1 MLEYKLA
8 IIGGGAAGMMAAISA
23 SRMLPGKEIVLIE
36 KNPVLGRKI
45 SATGNGRCN
54 FSNRF
59 CRWED
64 YNGQGSMHV
73 RRSFDLLDPSG
84 TVRLFEK
91 LGMLAREENEGR
103 IYPYTEQAATVVE
116 ALKEEI
122 GSCGVDVHLD
132 AEVSGIE
139 KQGEKFSILVR
150 DRQAIRATR
159 LIIATGGKA
168 GLKFGSTGDGYG
180 FAKAFGHTLK
190 QPLPGLV
197 QILTDDRFSKDSKGV
212 RAKGAVS
219 LRRGNEIIARE
230 KGEIQFTVDGV
241 SGICVF
247 DLSRYLRENTAGL
260 LLQIDLFP
268 DHSKEEVLNF
278 LKDKRNNIPGRRAE
292 SLLKGIINDKLVP
305 LYMQISG
312 LQARKTMGLVDD
324 LQLEQLAGLL
334 KCREVG
340 VKATK
345 GWVEAQVTLGGV
357 NSSEIREDNL
367 ESKLVPGL
375 FFAGEVLDVDG
386 KCGGWNLQ
394 WAWSSGWTAGFYAAI
409 TN

>member
-1 MLEYKLA
+1 
-8 IIGGGAAGMMAAISA
+8 MMAAISA
-23 SRMLPGKEIVLIE
+23 SRMLPGREIVLLE
-36 KNPVLGRKI
+36 KNPVLGRKV

-54 FSNRF
+54 FSNRL

-73 RRSFDLLDPSG
+73 RRSFDLLDPSD

-103 IYPYTEQAATVVE
+103 IYPYTEQATTVVE

-122 GSCGVDVHLD
+122 SSCGVDVHLD

-139 KQGEKFSILVR
+139 KRGDKFDILVKGG
-150 DRQAIRATR
+150 QALRAMR

-180 FAKAFGHTLK
+180 FAKGFGHTLRR
-190 QPLPGLV
+190 PLPGLV
-197 QILTDDRFSKDSKGV
+197 QILTDDRFSRESKGV

-219 LRRGNEIIARE
+219 LRRENEIIARE
-230 KGEIQFTVDGV
+230 KGEIQFTGDGV

-247 DLSRYLRENTAGL
+247 DLSRYLGEDPAAL
-260 LLQIDLFP
+260 YLQIDLFP
-268 DHSKEEVLNF
+268 DHSREEIYNLLKE
-278 LKDKRNNIPGRRAE
+278 KRNNMPGRRAE
-292 SLLKGIINDKLVP
+292 SLLKGILNDKLVP
-305 LYMQISG
+305 IYMEISG
-312 LQARKTMGLVDD
+312 LQAGKTMGLVDD
-324 LQLEQLAGLL
+324 GQLEQLARLL
-334 KCREVG
+334 KSREVG

-357 NSSEIREDNL
+357 SNGEIREDSL